1 MDTVFL
7 FERMGVREKKR
18 TTSTAFAGIEQTTW
32 RVNMTTFNLNKIAN
46 LKEADYSKISS
57 RVKAFCS
64 TYETAQ
70 ILTEIVKDERDSVIF
85 KAHAVVDG
93 TIKGTGHAHEVEGSN
108 NTNNTSHYEVCENI
122 AVGRALAFIGY
133 SETDSLASYEEI
145 ENSKLQESQVALHK
159 ETLEVATTYMSLA
172 FKNAIDEQNEE
183 KIANCQKDMR
193 GNDPLRS
200 AVGATLSEEQK
211 EFLIE
216 RQKQMTADRKAK
228 SEARERSMKN
238 LNG

>member
-1 MDTVFL
+1 
-7 FERMGVREKKR
+7 
-18 TTSTAFAGIEQTTW
+18 
-32 RVNMTTFNLNKIAN
+32 MTTFNLNKIAN
-46 LKEADYSKISS
+46 LKDADYSKISS

-70 ILTEIVKDERDSVIF
+70 ILTEIVKDERDHVIF

-133 SETDSLASYEEI
+133 SEADSLASYEEI

-159 ETLEVATTYMSLA
+159 ETLVVAATYLSRA
-172 FKNAIDEQNEE
+172 FKNAVDERNEE
-183 KIANCQKDMR
+183 KIAECQKDMR
-193 GNDPLRS
+193 GNDSLRQE
-200 AVGATLSEEQK
+200 VNATLEDAHK

-216 RQKQMTADRKAK
+216 RVRRIQEERKYEAK
-228 SEARERSMKN
+228 ERVNKN

>member
-32 RVNMTTFNLNKIAN
+32 RVNMNTFNLNEIAN

-70 ILTEIVKDERDSVIF
+70 ILTEIVKDERDHVIF

-133 SETDSLASYEEI
+133 SEADSLASYEEI

-159 ETLEVATTYMSLA
+159 ATLAVAATYLSRA
-172 FKNAIDEQNEE
+172 FKNAVDERNEE
-183 KIANCQKDMR
+183 KIAECQRDMR
-193 GNDPLRS
+193 GNDPLRQE
-200 AVGATLSEEQK
+200 VNATLEDAHK

-216 RQKQMTADRKAK
+216 RGRRIMEERKYEAK
-228 SEARERSMKN
+228 KRVNKN

>member
-1 MDTVFL
+1 
-7 FERMGVREKKR
+7 
-18 TTSTAFAGIEQTTW
+18 
-32 RVNMTTFNLNKIAN
+32 MTTFNLNEIAN
-46 LKEADYSKISS
+46 LKDADYSKISS

-64 TYETAQ
+64 TFETAQ
-70 ILTEIVKDERDSVIF
+70 ILTEIVKDERDHVIF

-133 SETDSLASYEEI
+133 SEADSLASYEEI

-159 ETLEVATTYMSLA
+159 ATLEVAATYLSRA
-172 FKNAIDEQNEE
+172 FKNAVDERNEE
-183 KIANCQKDMR
+183 KIAECQRDMR
-193 GNDPLRS
+193 GNDPLRQE
-200 AVGATLSEEQK
+200 VNATLEDAHK

-216 RQKQMTADRKAK
+216 RGRRIMEERKYEAK
-228 SEARERSMKN
+228 KRTMEK

>member
-1 MDTVFL
+1 
-7 FERMGVREKKR
+7 
-18 TTSTAFAGIEQTTW
+18 
-32 RVNMTTFNLNKIAN
+32 MTTFNLNKIAN
-46 LKEADYSKISS
+46 LKDVDYSKISS

-70 ILTEIVKDERDSVIF
+70 ILTEIVKDERDHVIF

-133 SETDSLASYEEI
+133 SEVDSLASYEEI

-159 ETLEVATTYMSLA
+159 ATLEVAATYLSRA
-172 FKNAIDEQNEE
+172 FKNAVDERNEE
-183 KIANCQKDMR
+183 KIAECQKDMR
-193 GNDPLRS
+193 GNDPLRQE
-200 AVGATLSEEQK
+200 VNATLEDAHK

-216 RQKQMTADRKAK
+216 RGRRIQEERKYEAK
-228 SEARERSMKN
+228 KRVNKN

>member
-1 MDTVFL
+1 
-7 FERMGVREKKR
+7 
-18 TTSTAFAGIEQTTW
+18 
-32 RVNMTTFNLNKIAN
+32 MTTFNLNKIAN
-46 LKEADYSKISS
+46 LKDADYSKISS

-108 NTNNTSHYEVCENI
+108 NTNNTSHYEVCETI

-133 SETDSLASYEEI
+133 SEADSLASYEEI

-159 ETLEVATTYMSLA
+159 ETLVVAATYLSRA
-172 FKNAIDEQNEE
+172 FKNAVDERNEE
-183 KIANCQKDMR
+183 KIAECQKDMR
-193 GNDPLRS
+193 GNDSLRQE
-200 AVGATLSEEQK
+200 VNATLEDAHK

-216 RQKQMTADRKAK
+216 RVRRIQEERKYEAK
-228 SEARERSMKN
+228 ERVNKN

>member
-1 MDTVFL
+1 M
-7 FERMGVREKKR
+7 
-18 TTSTAFAGIEQTTW
+18 
-32 RVNMTTFNLNKIAN
+32 NTFNLNEIAN
-46 LKEADYSKISS
+46 LKDADYSKISS

-108 NTNNTSHYEVCENI
+108 NTNNTSHYAVCENI

-159 ETLEVATTYMSLA
+159 ETLSVAAAYLSSA
-172 FKNAIDEQNEE
+172 FKNAVEERNEE
-183 KIANCQKDMR
+183 QIAECQRDMR

-200 AVGATLSEEQK
+200 AVGATLSDEQK
-211 EFLIE
+211 EFLID

-228 SEARERSMKN
+228 SEAKVCNMRN

>member
-1 MDTVFL
+1 M
-7 FERMGVREKKR
+7 
-18 TTSTAFAGIEQTTW
+18 
-32 RVNMTTFNLNKIAN
+32 NTFNQNELAN
-46 LKEADYSKISS
+46 LKLPDYSKISA
-57 RVKAFCS
+57 RIKAFSS

-70 ILTEIVKDERDSVIF
+70 ILTEIVKDELGHVIF

-93 TIKGTGHAHEVEGSN
+93 MIRGTGHAHEVEGSN

-159 ETLEVATTYMSLA
+159 ATLEVAATYLSRA
-172 FKNAIDEQNEE
+172 FKNAVDERNEE
-183 KIANCQKDMR
+183 RIAECQKDMR
-193 GNDPLRS
+193 GNDSLRQE
-200 AVGATLSEEQK
+200 VNATLNDDHK
-211 EFLIE
+211 DILIE
-216 RQKQMTADRKAK
+216 RGRRIQEERKYAAK
-228 SEARERSMKN
+228 KRTMER

>member
-1 MDTVFL
+1 M
-7 FERMGVREKKR
+7 
-18 TTSTAFAGIEQTTW
+18 
-32 RVNMTTFNLNKIAN
+32 NTFNLNEIAN
-46 LKEADYSKISS
+46 LKDADYSKISS

-70 ILTEIVKDERDSVIF
+70 ILTEIVKDERDHVIF

-133 SETDSLASYEEI
+133 SEADSLASYEEI
-145 ENSKLQESQVALHK
+145 ENSKLQESQVTLHK
-159 ETLEVATTYMSLA
+159 ATLEVAATYLSRA
-172 FKNAIDEQNEE
+172 FKNAVDERNEE
-183 KIANCQKDMR
+183 KIAECQKDMR
-193 GNDPLRS
+193 GNDPLRQE
-200 AVGATLSEEQK
+200 VNATLEDAHK

-216 RQKQMTADRKAK
+216 RGRRIMEERKYEAK
-228 SEARERSMKN
+228 KRVNKN

>member
-1 MDTVFL
+1 M
-7 FERMGVREKKR
+7 
-18 TTSTAFAGIEQTTW
+18 
-32 RVNMTTFNLNKIAN
+32 NTFNLNEIAN
-46 LKEADYSKISS
+46 LKDADYSKISS

-133 SETDSLASYEEI
+133 SEADSLASYEEI

-159 ETLEVATTYMSLA
+159 ETLEVATTYLSRA
-172 FKNAIDEQNEE
+172 FKNAVDERNEE
-183 KIANCQKDMR
+183 KIAECQKDMR
-193 GNDPLRS
+193 GNDSLRQE
-200 AVGATLSEEQK
+200 VNATLEDAHK

-216 RQKQMTADRKAK
+216 RGRRIMEERKYEAK
-228 SEARERSMKN
+228 KRVNKN

>member
-1 MDTVFL
+1 M
-7 FERMGVREKKR
+7 
-18 TTSTAFAGIEQTTW
+18 
-32 RVNMTTFNLNKIAN
+32 NTFNLNEIAN
-46 LKEADYSKISS
+46 LKDADYSKISS

-133 SETDSLASYEEI
+133 SEVDSLASYEEI
-145 ENSKLQESQVALHK
+145 ENSKLQETQVALHK
-159 ETLEVATTYMSLA
+159 ETLQVAATYLSVI
-172 FKNAIDEQNEE
+172 FKKAIEERNEE
-183 KIANCQKDMR
+183 KIAECQRDMR
-193 GNDPLRS
+193 GNDPLRQE
-200 AVGATLSEEQK
+200 VNATLEDAHK

-216 RQKQMTADRKAK
+216 RGRRIQEERKYEAK
-228 SEARERSMKN
+228 KRVNKN

>member
-1 MDTVFL
+1 
-7 FERMGVREKKR
+7 
-18 TTSTAFAGIEQTTW
+18 
-32 RVNMTTFNLNKIAN
+32 MTTFNLNKIAN
-46 LKEADYSKISS
+46 LKDADYSKISS

-133 SETDSLASYEEI
+133 SEADSLASYEEI

-159 ETLEVATTYMSLA
+159 ETLVVATTYMSLA
-172 FKNAIDEQNEE
+172 FKNAIDEENEE

-193 GNDPLRS
+193 GNDPLRQE
-200 AVGATLSEEQK
+200 VNATLEDAHK

-216 RQKQMTADRKAK
+216 RGRRIMEERKYEAK
-228 SEARERSMKN
+228 KRVNKN

>member
-1 MDTVFL
+1 M
-7 FERMGVREKKR
+7 
-18 TTSTAFAGIEQTTW
+18 
-32 RVNMTTFNLNKIAN
+32 NTFNLNEIAN
-46 LKEADYSKISS
+46 LKDADYSKISS
-57 RVKAFCS
+57 RVKAFSS

-70 ILTEIVKDERDSVIF
+70 ILTEIVKDELGHIIF

-93 TIKGTGHAHEVEGSN
+93 TIRGTGHAHQVEGSN
-108 NTNNTSHYEVCENI
+108 NTNNSSHYEVCETI

-172 FKNAIDEQNEE
+172 FKNAVDERNEE

-216 RQKQMTADRKAK
+216 RQKQMTANRKAK
-228 SEARERSMKN
+228 SEAKERSMKN

>member
-1 MDTVFL
+1 M
-7 FERMGVREKKR
+7 
-18 TTSTAFAGIEQTTW
+18 AFAWVEQITW

-64 TYETAQ
+64 TFETAQ
-70 ILTEIVKDERDSVIF
+70 ILTEIVKDELGHVIF

-108 NTNNTSHYEVCENI
+108 NTNNTSHYEVCETI

-133 SETDSLASYEEI
+133 SEVDSLASYEEI
-145 ENSKLQESQVALHK
+145 ENSKLQETQVTLHK
-159 ETLEVATTYMSLA
+159 ETLQVAATYLSVI
-172 FKNAIDEQNEE
+172 FKKAIEERNEE
-183 KIANCQKDMR
+183 KIAECQRDMR
-193 GNDPLRS
+193 FNDALRQ
-200 AVGATLSEEQK
+200 AVNATLEDGHK
-211 EFLIE
+211 DILIE
-216 RQKQMTADRKAK
+216 RGRRIQEERKYAAKQRVT
-228 SEARERSMKN
+228 KN

>member
-1 MDTVFL
+1 M
-7 FERMGVREKKR
+7 
-18 TTSTAFAGIEQTTW
+18 
-32 RVNMTTFNLNKIAN
+32 NTFNLNEIAN
-46 LKEADYSKISS
+46 LKDADYSKISS

-70 ILTEIVKDERDSVIF
+70 ILTEIVKDERDHVIF

-172 FKNAIDEQNEE
+172 FKNAIDEKNEE

-200 AVGATLSEEQK
+200 AVGATLSDEQK
-211 EFLIE
+211 EFLIA

-228 SEARERSMKN
+228 SEAKERSMRN

>member
-1 MDTVFL
+1 
-7 FERMGVREKKR
+7 
-18 TTSTAFAGIEQTTW
+18 
-32 RVNMTTFNLNKIAN
+32 MTTFNLNKIAN

-133 SETDSLASYEEI
+133 SEADSLASYEEI

-172 FKNAIDEQNEE
+172 FKNAVDERNEE
-183 KIANCQKDMR
+183 KIAECQKDMR
-193 GNDPLRS
+193 GNDSLRQE
-200 AVGATLSEEQK
+200 VNATLEDAHK

-216 RQKQMTADRKAK
+216 RGRRIQEERKYEAK
-228 SEARERSMKN
+228 KRVNKN

>member
-1 MDTVFL
+1 M
-7 FERMGVREKKR
+7 
-18 TTSTAFAGIEQTTW
+18 
-32 RVNMTTFNLNKIAN
+32 NTFNLNEIAN
-46 LKEADYSKISS
+46 LKDADYSKISS

-70 ILTEIVKDERDSVIF
+70 ILTEIVKDERDHVIF

-93 TIKGTGHAHEVEGSN
+93 TIKGTGHANEVEGSN
-108 NTNNTSHYEVCENI
+108 NTNNTSHYEVCETI

-133 SETDSLASYEEI
+133 SDADNLASYEEI

-159 ETLEVATTYMSLA
+159 ATLEVATTYLSRA
-172 FKNAIDEQNEE
+172 FKNAIDERDEE
-183 KIANCQKDMR
+183 KIAECQKDMR
-193 GNDPLRS
+193 GNDPLRQE
-200 AVGATLSEEQK
+200 VNATLEDAHK

-216 RQKQMTADRKAK
+216 RGRRIMEERKYEAK
-228 SEARERSMKN
+228 KRVNKN

>member
-1 MDTVFL
+1 M
-7 FERMGVREKKR
+7 
-18 TTSTAFAGIEQTTW
+18 
-32 RVNMTTFNLNKIAN
+32 NTFNLNEIAN
-46 LKEADYSKISS
+46 LKDADYSKISS

-70 ILTEIVKDERDSVIF
+70 ILTEIVKDERDHVIF

-133 SETDSLASYEEI
+133 SEADSLASYEEI

-159 ETLEVATTYMSLA
+159 ATLEVATTYLSRA
-172 FKNAIDEQNEE
+172 FKNAIDERDEE
-183 KIANCQKDMR
+183 KIAECQKDMR
-193 GNDPLRS
+193 GNDPLRQE
-200 AVGATLSEEQK
+200 VNATLEDAHK

-216 RQKQMTADRKAK
+216 RGRRIMEERKYEAK
-228 SEARERSMKN
+228 KRVNKN

>member
-1 MDTVFL
+1 M
-7 FERMGVREKKR
+7 
-18 TTSTAFAGIEQTTW
+18 
-32 RVNMTTFNLNKIAN
+32 NTFNLNEIAN
-46 LKEADYSKISS
+46 LKDADYSKISS

-133 SETDSLASYEEI
+133 SEADSLASYEEI
-145 ENSKLQESQVALHK
+145 ENAKLQESEVAQHK
-159 ETLEVATTYMSLA
+159 ETLDVAVAYLSRA
-172 FKNAIDEQNEE
+172 FQHAINEKNEQ
-183 KIANCQKDMR
+183 KIAECQRDMR
-193 GNDPLRS
+193 GNDSLRQG
-200 AVGATLSEEQK
+200 VNATLDDAHK

-216 RQKQMTADRKAK
+216 RGRRIMEERKYEAK
-228 SEARERSMKN
+228 ERTKKN